1 MRKGQPWS
9 RQQETGEARLNRPCV
24 KKKKKK
30 DLSRI
35 LTSKQLQQ
43 IKQ

>member
-1 MRKGQPWS
+1 MRKGPPWS

-24 KKKKKK
+24 KKTKK